1 MKKIYYFIFLLLVLG
16 CMKDDDIFFDITPVT
31 AAELQIDEL
40 TGLKFART
48 SLRDNTQFN
57 IKTDE
62 TGVYSVEILD
72 ITNSLVSRNNLT
84 VKEGD
89 NVYSVY
95 TKILEPGDYTF
106 RFVDAYGGEKQKVK
120 LFVE

>member
-62 TGVYSVEILD
+62 AGIYSVEILD
-72 ITNSLVSRNNLT
+72 LTNSLVTRNSLV

-106 RFVDAYGGEKQKVK
+106 RFVDINGDEKQKVK

>member
-1 MKKIYYFIFLLLVLG
+1 MKKLYYFIFLLLVLG

-62 TGVYSVEILD
+62 AGIYSVEILD
-72 ITNSLVSRNNLT
+72 LTNSLVTRNSLV

-106 RFVDAYGGEKQKVK
+106 RFVDIYGDEKQKVK

>member
-1 MKKIYYFIFLLLVLG
+1 
-16 CMKDDDIFFDITPVT
+16 MKDDDIFFEITPVT

-62 TGVYSVEILD
+62 DGIYSVEILD
-72 ITNSLVSRNNLT
+72 LTNSLVTRNSLV

-106 RFVDAYGGEKQKVK
+106 RFVDIYGDEKQKVK